1 MSKVY
6 GRTPTDKID
15 VSYTLLACDPK
26 AMDGKA
32 TCKQILFTFTNGKK
46 TIDAILLLY
55 ILTMYKEEYLCLLD
69 IILWGNQT
77 TTLEPSIYYSPGL
90 RFVHGKDS
98 PVWTRGAQKTVG
110 VMIKY

>member
-1 MSKVY
+1 MCLIPYWLVILKQWMV
-6 GRTPTDKID
+6 
-15 VSYTLLACDPK
+15 
-26 AMDGKA
+26 KA

-55 ILTMYKEEYLCLLD
+55 IPNHVQGRVPVFVGYNFM
-69 IILWGNQT
+69 GNQT